1 MREHSIQDRGP
12 PPFSRWPV
20 GPPELVE
27 YGGAV
32 VEGPP
37 SSGSCQLLLLR
48 AGILLFSRRALFSLN
63 SAPPPPKLSP
73 FPFSFFFTTVKR
85 IQFESDHAR
94 SRSPSLTLV
103 WQAIVCFSKWFDLGD
118 LCLFCY
124 GIQVLRSIGLRPLML
139 FGRLGSGKLQIEN
152 IWFLFHT
159 NNVVLT
165 RNEFKYTRSIFFR
178 PWIGNMWL
186 LSINK
191 NLKQFVLELQLV

>member
-1 MREHSIQDRGP
+1 VFILL
-12 PPFSRWPV
+12 WN
-20 GPPELVE
+20 
-27 YGGAV
+27 
-32 VEGPP
+32 
-37 SSGSCQLLLLR
+37 SGSS
-48 AGILLFSRRALFSLN
+48 I
-63 SAPPPPKLSP
+63 
-73 FPFSFFFTTVKR
+73 
-85 IQFESDHAR
+85 
-94 SRSPSLTLV
+94 
-103 WQAIVCFSKWFDLGD
+103 
-118 LCLFCY
+118 Y
-124 GIQVLRSIGLRPLML
+124 IGLRPLML